1 MQEHGIRVREVYS
14 AISNDQLA
22 DLICSMLRQNPNLGE
37 KSVDGLL
44 RAQGHIV
51 QRQRIRDTIWAV
63 DPEGVQA
70 RLRRCLHRREYQ
82 VEAPNALWH
91 IDGYHKLIRWKIV
104 IHGAID
110 GYSRLVVFLKAAT
123 NNRSE
128 TALSAFL
135 QGVAAYG
142 LPSRVRT
149 DRGGENVLIGQYM
162 IQHRGT
168 DRGSVIMGRSVHN
181 QRIERLWRDLFCGCI
196 SYFYYLFY
204 KFENDGILDPDNPL
218 DIYALHTVFLPK
230 IQCKLDLFQSG
241 WANHRMRTERNWS
254 PIHLWIEGIRSLQ
267 SRNPNHCII
276 DGLHETDTEDLGIDW
291 NGPVP
296 SDTDENT
303 VVVDEVESPLSDEDE
318 RALSSHLATLE
329 AETDSEDGWITQ
341 FLFAKAFF
349 NVL

>member
-1 MQEHGIRVREVYS
+1 MMQKFRKILDQKGPSILISEHQLLFLLEHGFTVAQMAAFFGCSQRTVARRMQEHGKRGVF
-14 AISNDQLA
+14 SNFLQLA

-91 IDGYHKLIRWKIV
+91 IDGYHKLIWWKIV
-104 IHGAID
+104 IHGGID
-110 GYSRLVVFLKAAT
+110 GYSRLIVFLKAAT
-123 NNRSE
+123 NNGSE
-128 TALSAFL
+128 TALLAFL

-142 LPSRVRT
+142 LPSCVRP

-218 DIYALHTVFLPK
+218 DIYALHTVF
-230 IQCKLDLFQSG
+230 
-241 WANHRMRTERNWS
+241 T
-254 PIHLWIEGIRSLQ
+254 
-267 SRNPNHCII
+267 
-276 DGLHETDTEDLGIDW
+276 
-291 NGPVP
+291 
-296 SDTDENT
+296 
-303 VVVDEVESPLSDEDE
+303 
-318 RALSSHLATLE
+318 
-329 AETDSEDGWITQ
+329 
-341 FLFAKAFF
+341 
-349 NVL
+349 

>member
-1 MQEHGIRVREVYS
+1 M
-14 AISNDQLA
+14 
-22 DLICSMLRQNPNLGE
+22 
-37 KSVDGLL
+37 
-44 RAQGHIV
+44 
-51 QRQRIRDTIWAV
+51 
-63 DPEGVQA
+63 
-70 RLRRCLHRREYQ
+70 
-82 VEAPNALWH
+82 
-91 IDGYHKLIRWKIV
+91 
-104 IHGAID
+104 
-110 GYSRLVVFLKAAT
+110 
-123 NNRSE
+123 
-128 TALSAFL
+128 
-135 QGVAAYG
+135 
-142 LPSRVRT
+142 
-149 DRGGENVLIGQYM
+149 
-162 IQHRGT
+162 
-168 DRGSVIMGRSVHN
+168 
-181 QRIERLWRDLFCGCI
+181 
-196 SYFYYLFY
+196 
-204 KFENDGILDPDNPL
+204 
-218 DIYALHTVFLPK
+218 FLPK

-329 AETDSEDGWITQ
+329 SETDSEDGWITQ

>member
-1 MQEHGIRVREVYS
+1 MYS
-14 AISNDQLA
+14 AMLNDQLA
-22 DLICSMLRQNPNLGE
+22 ALICSMLWQNPNLGE

-44 RAQGHIV
+44 RAQEHIV
-51 QRQRIRDTIWAV
+51 QRQRIWDTIAV

-91 IDGYHKLIRWKIV
+91 IDGYHKLILWKIV
-104 IHGAID
+104 IHGGID
-110 GYSRLVVFLKAAT
+110 GYSRLIVFLKAAT

-196 SYFYYLFY
+196 SYFCFTSLKMMGYL
-204 KFENDGILDPDNPL
+204 ILTIL
-218 DIYALHTVFLPK
+218 
-230 IQCKLDLFQSG
+230 
-241 WANHRMRTERNWS
+241 
-254 PIHLWIEGIRSLQ
+254 
-267 SRNPNHCII
+267 
-276 DGLHETDTEDLGIDW
+276 
-291 NGPVP
+291 
-296 SDTDENT
+296 
-303 VVVDEVESPLSDEDE
+303 
-318 RALSSHLATLE
+318 
-329 AETDSEDGWITQ
+329 
-341 FLFAKAFF
+341 
-349 NVL
+349 

>member
-1 MQEHGIRVREVYS
+1 MSDSTADVQQCCAVVLHEIERGVVFLRNSHNLSGDIAEICQRRAERLVQWTLAIKSLVVDGESLFQAILGIREAIDAEVQENTRPKRGRPSILISEHQLLFLLEHGFTVAQMAAFFGCSQRTVERRMQEHGIRVREVYS

-70 RLRRCLHRREYQ
+70 RLRRCLHCREYQ

-104 IHGAID
+104 IHGGID

-142 LPSRVRT
+142 LPSRMRT

-168 DRGSVIMGRSVHN
+168 DRG
-181 QRIERLWRDLFCGCI
+181 
-196 SYFYYLFY
+196 
-204 KFENDGILDPDNPL
+204 
-218 DIYALHTVFLPK
+218 
-230 IQCKLDLFQSG
+230 
-241 WANHRMRTERNWS
+241 
-254 PIHLWIEGIRSLQ
+254 
-267 SRNPNHCII
+267 
-276 DGLHETDTEDLGIDW
+276 
-291 NGPVP
+291 
-296 SDTDENT
+296 
-303 VVVDEVESPLSDEDE
+303 
-318 RALSSHLATLE
+318 
-329 AETDSEDGWITQ
+329 
-341 FLFAKAFF
+341 
-349 NVL
+349 